1 MPSDQGGNHFTNP
14 WYCDMADHH
23 LRRSRRDFLY
33 GSAQSVAGL
42 ATGAL
47 LAQANV
53 LAAEG
58 DRFELSIHQYSL
70 KKLFE
75 EGQLDTFAYP
85 QFVKDQFGFTSIEFA
100 VEFCDAL
107 RADPKKG
114 DAIREKSKQLGIKHR
129 ALLCGAAPALDAP
142 TETERQA
149 AVKDHLKWA
158 EVAQHLG
165 CEFIRVRASTEGDR
179 DQQLGHATQ
188 GIGALCDALD
198 DSPVSVLIENI
209 AGFSRDPDWLV
220 ALVKRIGPKR
230 VGLIAD
236 FGNFDGD
243 IYEGMSRILPYAKS
257 VCTKSWEFDDQGRET
272 KIDFA
277 RMMRVIKESSF
288 RGCIAIEYLGKEP
301 VAGVRKTAELVNR
314 YM

>member
-1 MPSDQGGNHFTNP
+1 MT
-14 WYCDMADHH
+14 DHH
-23 LRRSRRDFLY
+23 LRRSRREFLH
-33 GSAQSVAGL
+33 GGVKSVAGL
-42 ATGAL
+42 TTVSL
-47 LAQANV
+47 LAQANAQ
-53 LAAEG
+53 AAPN
-58 DRFELSIHQYSL
+58 DRFELSLHQYSL

-85 QFVKDQFGFTSIEFA
+85 RFVKEQFGFTSIEFA

-114 DAIREKSKQLGIKHR
+114 DTIRDRSKQLGIKHC
-129 ALLCGAAPALDAP
+129 ALLCGAEPALDAP
-142 TETERQA
+142 TEKERQA
-149 AVKDHLKWA
+149 AVQDHLKWA
-158 EVAQHLG
+158 EVAEHLG

-179 DQQLGHATQ
+179 NQQLGHATK
-188 GIGALCDALD
+188 GIGALCDALS

-220 ALVKRIGPKR
+220 ALVNRVGPKR

-243 IYEGMSRILPYAKS
+243 IYAGMQRLLPHAKS
-257 VCTKSWEFDDQGRET
+257 VCTKSWEFDEQGLET

-277 RMMRVIKESSF
+277 RMMSVIKESSF

-301 VAGVRKTAELVNR
+301 VAGVRKTAELINR
-314 YM
+314 YR

>member
-1 MPSDQGGNHFTNP
+1 LHV
-14 WYCDMADHH
+14 
-23 LRRSRRDFLY
+23 
-33 GSAQSVAGL
+33 SALSIAGL
-42 ATGAL
+42 TTGSL
-47 LAQANV
+47 LAQVSAH
-53 LAAEG
+53 AAPN

-75 EGQLDTFAYP
+75 EGRLDTFAYP
-85 QFVKDQFGFTSIEFA
+85 QFVKDQFGFTSVEFA

-114 DAIREKSKQLGIKHR
+114 NAIRDRSKQLGIKHR

-142 TETERQA
+142 IETDRQT
-149 AVKDHLKWA
+149 AVQDHLKWA
-158 EVAQHLG
+158 EVAVHLG

-179 DQQLGHATQ
+179 NQQLAHATD
-188 GIGALCDALD
+188 GIGALCDALN
-198 DSPVSVLIENI
+198 DSPASVLIENI

-220 ALVKRIGPKR
+220 ELVNRIGPKR

-243 IYEGMSRILPYAKS
+243 IYEGMSRLLPYAKS
-257 VCTKSWEFDDQGRET
+257 VCTKSWEFDDQGNET

-277 RMMRVIKESSF
+277 RMMNTIKQSSF

-301 VAGVRKTAELVNR
+301 VAGVQKTAELINR
-314 YM
+314 YR

>member
-1 MPSDQGGNHFTNP
+1 MNNHHP
-14 WYCDMADHH
+14 C
-23 LRRSRRDFLY
+23 SRRNFLQ
-33 GSAQSVAGL
+33 GSVQSVAGL
-42 ATGAL
+42 AAGSL
-47 LAQANV
+47 LAQANA
-53 LAAEG
+53 LAAAD

-85 QFVKDQFGFTSIEFA
+85 GFVKEQFGFTNVEFA

-114 DAIREKSKQLGIKHR
+114 DAIRDRSEQLGVKHR
-129 ALLCGAAPALDAP
+129 ALLCGAEPTLDAP
-142 TETERQA
+142 NEKDRQA
-149 AVKDHLKWA
+149 AVEDHLKWA
-158 EVAQHLG
+158 EVAEHLG

-179 DQQLGHATQ
+179 NEQLDHATK
-188 GIGALCDALD
+188 GIGALCSALD

-220 ALVKRIGPKR
+220 ALVNRIGAKR

-236 FGNFDGD
+236 FGNFEGD
-243 IYEGMSRILPYAKS
+243 IYEGMGRLLPFTKS
-257 VCTKSWEFDDQGRET
+257 VCTKSWEFDEQGNET

-277 RMMRVIKESSF
+277 RMMSILKESSF

-301 VAGVRKTAELVNR
+301 VAGVRKTAELINR
-314 YM
+314 YR